1 MSNKPES
8 SSEPPSQASDRP
20 PPSGQNQVRNIY
32 AIFHLNLAFSS
43 IDNDDESHLAVIEK
57 CYWPLL
63 SLIDLHNIPLG
74 LELTRYTLDRI
85 TELAPSWT
93 NKFRTLL
100 IQDRCEILASGDNQ
114 VIGPLVPADLNLRN
128 LNIAQKAYK
137 SSLGVK
143 PNLAY
148 INEQAVSRGLLDVYL
163 DAGFK
168 TIVMEWDN
176 PYSHNTDWSKEL
188 LNRPQSLLTAGKRSI
203 QVIWNNAIAFQK
215 LQRYA
220 HGEIILEDYLS
231 YLNKNIKPECKA
243 FSIYGSDAEVFDFR
257 PGRYQAEAFSQHSEW
272 DRIVTLFKI
281 LDESPKYQWIKPSE
295 ALAYLEPG
303 SPLSIS
309 SATHPIS
316 VKKQAKYNITRW
328 GLSGRNDLRLNTLC
342 FRMLDRLRE
351 QDAEESNENDDTSTL
366 SSPSENT
373 ATRTIENPLEKN
385 DTTDAWVQ
393 LCQLWA
399 SDLRTHLNPN
409 RYSRL
414 INHFPINQKTDCEN
428 TSRSYRDKQK
438 SLTPFTPSDD
448 IEIKFEKERNK
459 LHIRTPH
466 IHLTL
471 NANRGLSIEKLAF
484 SSQDFKPVCG
494 TLPHGRFDHIRYG
507 VDFYS
512 NHLVME
518 RFKERDRVTDLGRV
532 THEAYNDDGKLVLL
546 CTLNT
551 PHGELTKSYCLDQES
566 LECSFEFSHENR
578 PEASLRLGFVSLL
591 NCSSRPW
598 FACHNGGEN
607 REYFMGTEDFDHG
620 APVSSIVSATNSLGA
635 TTGEVLFGTG
645 NNGVSLTWDQSRCAA
660 LPMLSSKAIDDEYL
674 NRCWFSLIEAD
685 ETLKAGGM
693 LPAFSYCIKPCNKP
707 QAELFL

>member
-1 MSNKPES
+1 MANNHSTGS
-8 SSEPPSQASDRP
+8 LSQP
-20 PPSGQNQVRNIY
+20 QTQKLY
-32 AIFHLNLAFSS
+32 AVFHLNLAFSS
-43 IDNDDESHLAVIEK
+43 IDNDADTHLTVIEK

-74 LELTRYTLDRI
+74 VELTRYTLDRI

-93 NKFRTLL
+93 NKFRALL
-100 IQDRCEILASGDNQ
+100 GQGRCEILASGDNQ
-114 VIGPLVPADLNLRN
+114 IIGPLVPADLNLRN
-128 LNIAQKAYK
+128 LNIAQKAYEAC
-137 SSLGVK
+137 LGVK

-176 PYSHNTDWSKEL
+176 PYSHNADWSKEL
-188 LNRPQSLLTAGKRSI
+188 LNRPQSLLTASKRSI
-203 QVIWNNAIAFQK
+203 QVVWNNAIAFQK

-220 HGEIILEDYLS
+220 HGEIILEDYLN
-231 YLNKNIKPECKA
+231 YLRKNIKPECKA

-257 PGRYQAEAFSQHSEW
+257 PGRYQAEAFTQHSEW
-272 DRIVTLFKI
+272 DRIVCLFKT
-281 LDESPKYQWIKPSE
+281 LDERSQYQWIKPSE
-295 ALAYLEPG
+295 ALVYLRPG

-316 VKKQAKYNITRW
+316 VKKQTKYNITRW

-342 FRMLDRLRE
+342 FRTLDQLRK
-351 QDAEESNENDDTSTL
+351 QDAKEKHEHRNESVHDGTLAPPMGNTPEN
-366 SSPSENT
+366 
-373 ATRTIENPLEKN
+373 N
-385 DTTDAWVQ
+385 DTTDAWIE

-414 INHFPINQKTDCEN
+414 INKFPIGKQTDDEN
-428 TSRSYRDKQK
+428 ASQSYRTKQK
-438 SLTPFTPSDD
+438 PLIPFTASDD
-448 IEIKFEKERNK
+448 IEINFEKERNK

-484 SSQDFKPVCG
+484 ASQLFDPVCG

-518 RFKERDRVTDLGRV
+518 RFKERDRVTDLSKV
-532 THEAYNDDGKLVLL
+532 TYEAYNNDGKLVLL

-591 NCSSRPW
+591 DCSSRPW
-598 FACHNGGEN
+598 YACHNGGEY

-620 APVSSIVSATNSLGA
+620 APVSSIVSATNALGA
-635 TTGEVLFGTG
+635 TTGEVLFGAG
-645 NNGVSLTWDQSRCAA
+645 NNGVSLTWDQSKCAA
-660 LPMLSSKAIDDEYL
+660 LPMLSSKSIDDEYL

-685 ETLKAGGM
+685 ETLKTGGM

-707 QAELFL
+707 EPELFL